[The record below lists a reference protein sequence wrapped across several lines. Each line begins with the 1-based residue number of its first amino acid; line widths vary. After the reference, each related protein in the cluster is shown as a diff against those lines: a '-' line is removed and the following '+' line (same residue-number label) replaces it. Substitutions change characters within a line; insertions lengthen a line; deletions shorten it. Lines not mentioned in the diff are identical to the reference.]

1 MKAQCLTF
9 LQFKIKLLKNNLLLG
24 SGNAGKI
31 KEIKFYL
38 EYFNLFKNF
47 NILDLSSFDN
57 LGEPEE
63 NGTTFEEN
71 SIIKSTFFFNKTNC
85 LTLSDDSG
93 FIVEGMNNF
102 PGIKTARIAKE
113 MGGEQQVVNYIFSK
127 NPKEQKIRATFHC
140 SISLV
145 GSKLNRAFT
154 GNVKGYIISKR
165 KGNNGFGYDPFF
177 IPQKYKKTF
186 AEMDLEEKMTL
197 SHRFDAFKV
206 LSATQI

>member
-1 MKAQCLTF
+1 MQS
-9 LQFKIKLLKNNLLLG
+9 KIKLLKNNLLLG
-24 SGNAGKI
+24 SGNTGKI

-47 NILDLSSFDN
+47 KILDLSSFRD

-63 NGTTFEEN
+63 NGKTFEEN
-71 SIIKSTFFFNKTNC
+71 STIKSTFFYNKTDC

-93 FIVEGMNNF
+93 FIVEGMKNF
-102 PGIKTARIAKE
+102 PGIKTARVAKE

-127 NPKEQKIRATFHC
+127 NPKEQKINATFHC

-145 GSKLNRAFT
+145 GSKLNRAFN
-154 GNVKGYIISKR
+154 GNIKGYIISKR

>member
-38 EYFNLFKNF
+38 EYFSLFYNF
-47 NILDLSSFDN
+47 KILDLSSFKD

-63 NGTTFEEN
+63 NGSTFEEN
-71 SIIKSTFFFNKTNC
+71 SLIKSTYFYNKTDC

-93 FIVEGMNNF
+93 FIVEEMESF
-102 PGIKTARIAKE
+102 PGIKTARVANE

-127 NPKEQKIRATFHC
+127 NPKKQKIDATFHC
-140 SISLV
+140 SLSLV
-145 GSKLNRAFT
+145 GYKINQVVT
-154 GNVKGYIISKR
+154 GKVVGSIISSK
-165 KGNNGFGYDPFF
+165 KGNDGFGYDPFF
-177 IPQKYKKTF
+177 IPQNSNKTF
-186 AEMDLEEKMTL
+186 AEMGLKEKMFL
-197 SHRFDAFKV
+197 SHRFEAFKT
-206 LSATQI
+206 LSITQK